1 MYKGHR
7 VSPYCP
13 SCQTSLSSHE
23 VAQGYKTVKDLSAT
37 VKFKVKDSE
46 NEYFLGWTT
55 TPWTLPANV
64 ALAVHPNM
72 EYVKAKQEG
81 HVYIVAKERVQDVLK
96 EDYEVLSVHK
106 GEELVNTSYMP
117 PFPMKEVT
125 NGYHVIA
132 ADFVTADSGTGLVHI
147 APAYGEDDYRVVQ
160 SEGLSFLHVVDEK
173 GEYTE
178 AVPF

>member
-1 MYKGHR
+1 MKSKSMELNHLLRSVKRVYSHMRSSGVNSLKVSVIGYMDDPYVTLENPYIESVWHILGTIHEKGLLYKGHR

-37 VKFKVKDSE
+37 VKFKVKDSD

-81 HVYIVAKERVQDVLK
+81 HVYIVAKERVRDVLK
-96 EDYEVLSVHK
+96 ENYEVLSVHK
-106 GEELVNTSYMP
+106 
-117 PFPMKEVT
+117 
-125 NGYHVIA
+125 
-132 ADFVTADSGTGLVHI
+132 
-147 APAYGEDDYRVVQ
+147 
-160 SEGLSFLHVVDEK
+160 EK
-173 GEYTE
+173 NY
-178 AVPF
+178 